1 MIEESLYRSNFIG
14 RDGFRWWIGN
24 VAPFSGEGQEDQ
36 NNGGGWGNRTK
47 VRILGYHPFDEET
60 LPNEDLPWAQI
71 LLPTTSGSGASNIAE
86 NTKLRPSDSVF
97 GFFLDGDN
105 AQLPVIIGVFGRT
118 SEVSQE
124 PYTFPFVPFT
134 GYTGRI
140 EKPDGST
147 LAPNETNENST
158 QSQKSPRDA
167 PAEVISDLNQNT
179 DAINASLPPNTP
191 QFWKETPSYTGIGKK
206 VTLANT
212 CEDTAISSIIS
223 TVNNLFDAVT
233 GFGSSFLNVGLE
245 ISKSVRAITTA
256 ANSIV
261 SSMFGT
267 LANSLIGPLQ
277 EGLGS
282 LFNEVSSRFTD
293 FAEGVL
299 AGVDAQLGFLSPIG
313 ELQNALFCGIGA
325 VTNGMAEMV
334 ESLLN
339 SVLDNAKNFV
349 SCVGTQFVGSLL
361 NGITSR
367 IEGFLGP
374 VLGGIGEILGDSFSI
389 FDAVTSGIDAISN
402 IASIFDCNQSND
414 KCDGVVKEYTI
425 GKGVID
431 STNDVSAIL
440 ENAKISNEIGNIA
453 VAIGTD
459 INKKLTEIGLLQE
472 GQESGLPECDTN
484 LSFDLPEIRIF
495 GGGGGEGASATPVLG
510 SFVKNIDGRITAS
523 VVSVRLDNPGFGYKY
538 PPFIEIVDPSR
549 KGIGAIARARI
560 NDDGTIKTI
569 YMVSIGEN
577 YPIGNTQIDGTRVPI
592 TAPGGYPLD
601 PDTFEQISLRRLRR
615 NISVGVG
622 NSMNIGIASIVAIS
636 TGIGYSS
643 TDLIVDPF
651 DIPYNFAGTDENI
664 TFGDIIVGGANII
677 FEEIPEIRVRSSTGS
692 GAILKPQVGIIS
704 SVNKL
709 TQIIDCI

>member
-24 VAPFSGEGQEDQ
+24 VAPFEGGQEEQ

-47 VRILGYHPFDEET
+47 VRILGYHPFDEES
-60 LPNEDLPWAQI
+60 LPNEDLPWAQV
-71 LLPTTSGSGASNIAE
+71 LLPTTSGSGAGNLAE

-124 PYTFPFVPFT
+124 QYTFPFVPFT

-140 EKPDGST
+140 EKPDASL
-147 LAPNETNENST
+147 LAPNESNENNT

-167 PAEVISDLNQNT
+167 PTEVIQSLNQN
-179 DAINASLPPNTP
+179 IENLNSKLPQDNPK
-191 QFWKETPSYTGIGKK
+191 FWSEITSYTGIGKK
-206 VTLANT
+206 VALANT
-212 CEDTAISSIIS
+212 CEDTAIGSIIS

-233 GFGSSFLNVGLE
+233 GLGGSFLNVGLE
-245 ISKSVRAITTA
+245 ISKSVRAITAA

-261 SSMFGT
+261 SSMFTRVAET
-267 LANSLIGPLQ
+267 LIPLLQ
-277 EGLGS
+277 EGLGN
-282 LFNEVSSRFTD
+282 LFNEVASRFSD

-299 AGVDAQLGFLSPIG
+299 AGVEAQLGFLGPIG
-313 ELQNALFCGIGA
+313 EIQNALFCGIGN
-325 VTNGMAEMV
+325 VVNGLGSMV

-349 SCVGTQFVGSLL
+349 TCIGTQFAGSLI
-361 NGITSR
+361 NFITSK

-374 VLGGIGEILGDSFSI
+374 ALGAVSGLLGDA
-389 FDAVTSGIDAISN
+389 FDLFGTITSGIDAISS
-402 IASIFDCNQSND
+402 IASIFDCNQSNA

-431 STNDVSAIL
+431 YIKDTSAIL
-440 ENAKISNEIGNIA
+440 ENAKIANEIGNIA

-459 INKKLTEIGLLQE
+459 INKKLSEIGLLGE
-472 GQESGLPECDTN
+472 GQESGLPNCDTN
-484 LSFDLPEIRIF
+484 LSFGLPEIRIF
-495 GGGGGEGASATPVLG
+495 GGGGGEGATATPVLG
-510 SFVKNIDGRITAS
+510 EFVKNANGRITAS
-523 VVSVRLDNPGFGYKY
+523 VVGVRLTNAGSGYAY
-538 PPFIEIVDPSR
+538 PPFVEVVDPSR
-549 KGIGAIARARI
+549 EGVGAIARALV
-560 NDDGTIKTI
+560 NPDGTLKAI

-577 YPIGNTQIDGTRVPI
+577 YPIGQTAIDATRVPI
-592 TAPGGYPLD
+592 TDPGGFPLD
-601 PDTFEQISLRRLRR
+601 PDTFRQLSIRDIPR

-622 NSMNIGIASIVAIS
+622 STMNIGIASIVAIS
-636 TGIGYSS
+636 TGTGYAS
-643 TDLIVDPF
+643 TDPITDEFGV
-651 DIPYNFAGTDENI
+651 PYNFAGTEEQI
-664 TFGDIIVGGANII
+664 TFGDVLNRETRVL
-677 FEEIPEIRVRSSTGS
+677 FTSYPEFRVLSFSGT
-692 GAILKPQVGIIS
+692 GAILKPQVGIVS
-704 SVNKL
+704 SVDKL